1 MADSVMT
8 YRLVVKE
15 MAAKRDMYATF
26 MPKPFTDLPGSG
38 MHTHLSI
45 FEGDQNAFHDS
56 SDEYHLSKVAK
67 AFIAGLLIHA
77 REITAVTNQWVNS
90 YKRLITGRGY
100 PVPEAPVYVCWGRH
114 NRSAL
119 IRVPMYKPRKEQSTR
134 IEIRSP
140 DPACNPYLAFSVI
153 LAAGLEGI
161 AQGYELPR
169 EATDNIY
176 EMTDS
181 ERKAGGIEQLPADLH
196 DALVEMEASD
206 LVAEALGEQVFEYLL
221 RNKREEWD
229 QFRGY
234 VSRYERERYLPIL

>member
-1 MADSVMT
+1 M
-8 YRLVVKE
+8 
-15 MAAKRDMYATF
+15 
-26 MPKPFTDLPGSG
+26 
-38 MHTHLSI
+38 
-45 FEGDQNAFHDS
+45 
-56 SDEYHLSKVAK
+56 
-67 AFIAGLLIHA
+67 
-77 REITAVTNQWVNS
+77 
-90 YKRLITGRGY
+90 
-100 PVPEAPVYVCWGRH
+100 
-114 NRSAL
+114 
-119 IRVPMYKPRKEQSTR
+119 
-134 IEIRSP
+134 
-140 DPACNPYLAFSVI
+140 I

-196 DALVEMEASD
+196 DALMEMEASD

-229 QFRGY
+229 QFKGY